1 MCPRIGITAA
11 LIAMSWLAVSCK
23 PKTEAPPPPEPAATT
38 QQPGE
43 SEATEQPTATAA
55 AAASEVMEGK
65 YVVCDVGTHEKH
77 PKYTGPHLAKG
88 DEVVISTLDVLTPVK
103 LKGKDVDMILSS
115 DKSELTS
122 PPQEYAH
129 QNTETGQTENVKHIV
144 HITNDSNSN
153 SPPKDYLGDGLC
165 NPGKN
170 IIKVTFCF
178 KEAEKWQCK
187 ATPGHHLG
195 DVHAQN

>member
-23 PKTEAPPPPEPAATT
+23 PKTEAPPPPEPADTT

-43 SEATEQPTATAA
+43 STATEQPIAAATADA
-55 AAASEVMEGK
+55 ATEVKEGS
-65 YVVCDVGTHEKH
+65 YVVCDVATHENH
-77 PKYTGPHLAKG
+77 SKYTGAHLAKG
-88 DEVVISTLDVLTPVK
+88 DEVVISTLDLLTPVK

-129 QNTETGQTENVKHIV
+129 KNTETGQTENVKHMV
-144 HITNDSNSN
+144 HITNDSS
-153 SPPKDYLGDGLC
+153 SAPKDYLGDGLC
-165 NPGKN
+165 TPGKN

-178 KEAEKWQCK
+178 QEAQKWQCK
-187 ATPGHHLG
+187 GGAAHHLG

>member
-23 PKTEAPPPPEPAATT
+23 PTTEAPASSEPPPESAATT
-38 QQPGE
+38 QPGD
-43 SEATEQPTATAA
+43 SAATEQPTAPATAA
-55 AAASEVMEGK
+55 ATKVTEGT
-65 YVVCDVGTHEKH
+65 YVVCDVGTHSDH
-77 PKYTGPHLAKG
+77 SKYKGPHLAKD
-88 DEVVISTLDVLTPVK
+88 DEVVINQLDLLTPVK

-115 DKSELTS
+115 DNSELTS

-144 HITNDSNSN
+144 RITNDSNSAGE
-153 SPPKDYLGDGLC
+153 YLGDEKC
-165 NPGKN
+165 TPGKN

-178 KEAEKWQCK
+178 KEAEKWHCK

-195 DVHAQN
+195 DVHAQS